1 MTSLTTDNAT
11 CTHICIERLY
21 RDYQGPIHAY
31 LTCLISDDA
40 TAEDLCQ
47 ETFLK
52 ALRGWEAHN
61 PKASAT
67 SWLYRIAT
75 NTAYDYL
82 RRRRIHF
89 TVLTDADGLPPD
101 RRQAMEGRFA
111 MQEPVL
117 QALAQLPAMER
128 VPLVLHAC
136 AGYSLQEIAAA
147 LGCTSNAIKLR
158 LSRARARFRQVYQ
171 G

>member
-1 MTSLTTDNAT
+1 MPLTADNAT
-11 CTHICIERLY
+11 YAHICIERLY
-21 RDYQGPIHAY
+21 REHQRAIRAY
-31 LTCLISDDA
+31 LRRLISDDA

-52 ALRGWEAHN
+52 ALRSWEAHN
-61 PKASAT
+61 PEASAT

-82 RRRRIHF
+82 RRRRQIRF
-89 TVLTDADGLPPD
+89 TVLADAEPLPPD
-101 RRQAMEGRFA
+101 HQQAMEGRFA
-111 MQEPVL
+111 IQEPL
-117 QALAQLPAMER
+117 LRALAQLPTMYR
-128 VPLVLHAC
+128 LPLVLHTY
-136 AGYSLQEIAAA
+136 AGYSLQEIAET

-158 LSRARARFRQVYQ
+158 LFRARARFRQIYQ